1 LKGRGFSRADKED
14 NMEGALSIF
23 RSWRLLLIISG
34 VALLLAGFYFHNS
47 PLQVA
52 GFLIAVFGAFG
63 NTCSA
68 TSGLNSCD
76 RKDDHHGQ

>member
-1 LKGRGFSRADKED
+1 
-14 NMEGALSIF
+14 MERALSILKN
-23 RSWRLLLIISG
+23 WRLLLIISG
-34 VALLLAGFYFHNS
+34 LGLLAAGFYFHNP
-47 PLQVA
+47 PLQVS

-68 TSGLNSCD
+68 TRGLNSCD